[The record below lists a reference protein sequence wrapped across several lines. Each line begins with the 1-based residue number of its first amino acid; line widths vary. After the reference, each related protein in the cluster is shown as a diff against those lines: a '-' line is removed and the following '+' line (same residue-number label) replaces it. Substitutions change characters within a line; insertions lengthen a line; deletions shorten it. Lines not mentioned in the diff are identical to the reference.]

1 MNVVKVTMRC
11 LAVVLGYALIAFGQR
26 SSPLAAPAPSP
37 WLIDAVA
44 LDAAGRPVADLT
56 AGDFEIVQ
64 GGHAR
69 KITNFTWF
77 DTRLHT
83 SVSRAAGESQLPAMD
98 LLPDE
103 IRRNLVVVVDDLGLS
118 LAGINAVRGA
128 LKTFIGGSMQSGDRV
143 AILRSSGGSG
153 VLQQLTGDTRI
164 LVDAI
169 DDIRFLGG
177 ITSAGS
183 AGRASWLTLGY
194 ALDGLWEIAGR
205 KAVVVFA
212 EKPGAAG
219 PWLRA
224 EGDMAHAANAA
235 AAAVYTIDPLAETPA
250 AANAAPSVFE
260 SLARDTGGSFGGSFA
275 HVLQN
280 EQGYYA
286 IGFEPEEGSNDP
298 SERSS
303 PAIPAQLKVRR
314 PGVVV
319 RARTIFLRRP
329 QRKEF
334 AAPVEYSVL
343 LRNALTSPFSGA
355 DIRARLTAV
364 FSDYPADGPLVE
376 LILHFDPKE
385 ISFIHDLQDKYRGG
399 VQFKVAAHSDD
410 GRSAIPLER
419 AFAFALR
426 PSDYGT
432 ASEDAMRV
440 MFQLKLPGPG
450 AWQVR
455 AVVSDSASDRVG
467 SAVHFVE
474 VPNVRQGALALS
486 GLTLRS
492 VSMVQAASPDPK
504 ADGGWRVFKPGT
516 GCAFSYSIFNA
527 LTGPNKRSTVE
538 VRTRI
543 LAEGRVVYDGE
554 VGRISFAETPAGVRS
569 EFTGHLRLDPLI
581 SPGDYILQV
590 IVRDVLATPGQERTA
605 TQFTDFEVR
614 Q

>member
-1 MNVVKVTMRC
+1 MNVVKMMKRC
-11 LAVVLGYALIAFGQR
+11 LAVVLGCTLMAFGQR
-26 SSPLAAPAPSP
+26 SSQVPAPAPNP
-37 WLIDAVA
+37 WVIDAVA
-44 LDAAGRPVADLT
+44 LDAAGRPVVDLT
-56 AGDFEIVQ
+56 AADFEIVQ
-64 GGHAR
+64 GGRAR

-83 SVSRAAGESQLPAMD
+83 AVCRSCEESQLPALD

-118 LAGINAVRGA
+118 AAGINAVRGA
-128 LKTFIGGSMQSGDRV
+128 LKTFVGGSMQSGDRM

-177 ITSAGS
+177 ITNAAS
-183 AGRASWLTLGY
+183 AGRATWLALGY
-194 ALDGLWEIAGR
+194 TLEGLWDIAGR

-219 PWLRA
+219 PWLRS
-224 EGDMAHAANAA
+224 EGDMAHAANGA
-235 AAAVYTIDPLAETPA
+235 AAAVYTIDPLAEAP
-250 AANAAPSVFE
+250 ANAGPSVFE
-260 SLARDTGGSFGGSFA
+260 SLARDTGGWFGGSFA
-275 HVLQN
+275 QVLQN

-286 IGFEPEEGSNDP
+286 IGFEPEEGSADP
-298 SERSS
+298 SARFS
-303 PAIPAQLKVRR
+303 PAMPAQLKVRR
-314 PGVVV
+314 PGVVA
-319 RARTIFLRRP
+319 RSRTIFLRRP

-334 AAPVEYSVL
+334 AVPVEYSVL

-364 FSDYPADGPLVE
+364 FSDYPAGGPLVE

-410 GRSAIPLER
+410 GRSTVPLET
-419 AFAFALR
+419 AYAFALR
-426 PSDYGT
+426 PADYGT

-440 MFQLKLPGPG
+440 MFQMKLPGPG

-455 AVVSDSASDRVG
+455 AVVADGASDRVG
-467 SAVHFVE
+467 SAVQFVE
-474 VPNVRQGALALS
+474 IPNVRQGALALT
-486 GLTLRS
+486 GLTLRG
-492 VSMVQAASPDPK
+492 VSLEQGASPDPN
-504 ADGGWRVFKPGT
+504 ADAGWRIFKPGT
-516 GCAFSYSIFNA
+516 GCAFSYGIFNA
-527 LTGPNKRSTVE
+527 LTGANKQSTVD

-543 LAEGRVVYDGE
+543 LAEGRVVYDGDA
-554 VGRISFAETPAGVRS
+554 GRISFGETPAGARS

-590 IVRDVLATPGQERTA
+590 IVRDVLAPPGQERTA